1 MKIVFV
7 TPSLK
12 TGGGNR
18 VFIELANIICKK
30 RQVII
35 ISPNNSSEKNN
46 FELDGDIM
54 VQSIG
59 VTAKSKLTKFINLL
73 MTIRYVNKH
82 NSKDIIIISDPLLA
96 LFMVCIK
103 SKLLYRYIQ
112 SDDYRIFDD
121 GFILGK
127 GFLLRIYKLL
137 CLKSYRYKKVKYLFN
152 SQYVYRKFC
161 IDSQQSN
168 VPCWIVHP
176 ALNHDIF
183 NKGNRVYSNRG
194 ISICLV
200 ARKHPLKGTIN
211 FLNVLRTL
219 ETRYR
224 SKISRVIMISHDDLS
239 TFNTEGIEIIK
250 PKSDKEIA
258 ATYQCADVFI
268 STSWCEGFGLP
279 PLEAMA
285 CGCAVIC
292 SDAGGVNEYA
302 LWGKNS
308 LRFEPRDERGLKYAL
323 IRLIEDENLRNK
335 LSIMGLD
342 TAR

>member
-1 MKIVFV
+1 MMKIVFV

-200 ARKHPLKGTIN
+200 ARKHPLK
-211 FLNVLRTL
+211 
-219 ETRYR
+219 
-224 SKISRVIMISHDDLS
+224 S
-239 TFNTEGIEIIK
+239 
-250 PKSDKEIA
+250 
-258 ATYQCADVFI
+258 
-268 STSWCEGFGLP
+268 
-279 PLEAMA
+279 
-285 CGCAVIC
+285 
-292 SDAGGVNEYA
+292 
-302 LWGKNS
+302 
-308 LRFEPRDERGLKYAL
+308 
-323 IRLIEDENLRNK
+323 
-335 LSIMGLD
+335 
-342 TAR
+342 